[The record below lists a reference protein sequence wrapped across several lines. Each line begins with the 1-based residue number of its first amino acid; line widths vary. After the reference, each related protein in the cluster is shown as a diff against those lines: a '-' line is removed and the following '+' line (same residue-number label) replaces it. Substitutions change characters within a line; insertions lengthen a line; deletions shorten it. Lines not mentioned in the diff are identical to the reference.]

1 MVVSGNSF
9 LAPNSSQAPSNFDN
23 FVNFKVFN
31 KVLQQLGCKKSAK
44 ICFTW

>member
-9 LAPNSSQAPSNFDN
+9 FAPNSSQAPSNFDN
-23 FVNFKVFN
+23 FVDFN